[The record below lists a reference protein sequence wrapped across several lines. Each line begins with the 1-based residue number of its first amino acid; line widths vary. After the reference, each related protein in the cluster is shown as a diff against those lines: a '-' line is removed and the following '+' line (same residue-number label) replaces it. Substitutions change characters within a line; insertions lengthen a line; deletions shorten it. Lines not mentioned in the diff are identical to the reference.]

1 MKWTRL
7 SRERSKLKFA
17 TSCHLYAQI
26 YTYSNKRLYEHTR
39 IVDLDPAKAYYTFS
53 VSDRGKLLM
62 LDFILL
68 NLRPNTIYSSLFN
81 LQSSN
86 CHSDKSPHENL
97 YFDSIN
103 PKMISFHMY
112 GLLKKKTWYIPGIIA
127 IIKYGFLRMELSELL
142 LTESN
147 FTSELLKRRSFG
159 SWCGV
164 TQNVSHKI

>member
-1 MKWTRL
+1 MHR
-7 SRERSKLKFA
+7 
-17 TSCHLYAQI
+17 
-26 YTYSNKRLYEHTR
+26 YTHTVTKEHTR

-53 VSDRGKLLM
+53 VSDRVKLLM

-68 NLRPNTIYSSLFN
+68 NLRPESIYSSLFN

-112 GLLKKKTWYIPGIIA
+112 GLLEKKT
-127 IIKYGFLRMELSELL
+127 
-142 LTESN
+142 
-147 FTSELLKRRSFG
+147 
-159 SWCGV
+159 
-164 TQNVSHKI
+164 